1 MPKTAGK
8 KATAADADIVMKLY
22 DLRREAEMR
31 KARNWYGNAD
41 FSSWDAVQKVAMAW
55 GTPENAWFRQVL
67 TYWENA
73 ASLVLRGVV
82 NRDLAGLAE
91 LATELVGVVED
102 LRAGDDR
109 HPLVE
114 EPHQE
119 ARHARLGLAALA
131 QEDDVL
137 PREDG
142 VFDLRQNGVLVADD
156 AGEELRA
163 GLEPLDEVVAELL
176 LDRF

>member
-31 KARNWYGNAD
+31 KARNWYGSAD
-41 FSSWDAVQKVAMAW
+41 FSSWEAVQKVAMAW

-82 NRDLAGLAE
+82 NRDLFFDWNGEIIFTYVKIKPFIKQCRERPGSDEFLIKMDTLMNSTPE
-91 LATELVGVVED
+91 LKKRVAWMEGQFKVW
-102 LRAGDDR
+102 
-109 HPLVE
+109 
-114 EPHQE
+114 
-119 ARHARLGLAALA
+119 AR
-131 QEDDVL
+131 
-137 PREDG
+137 
-142 VFDLRQNGVLVADD
+142 
-156 AGEELRA
+156 
-163 GLEPLDEVVAELL
+163 
-176 LDRF
+176 

>member
-41 FSSWDAVQKVAMAW
+41 FSSWEAVQKVAMAW

-82 NRDLAGLAE
+82 NRDLFFDWNGEIIFTYVKIKPFIKQCRERPGSDEFLIKMDTLMNSTPELKKRVAWMEGQFKVWAEMMKAKAAGKS
-91 LATELVGVVED
+91 
-102 LRAGDDR
+102 
-109 HPLVE
+109 
-114 EPHQE
+114 
-119 ARHARLGLAALA
+119 
-131 QEDDVL
+131 
-137 PREDG
+137 
-142 VFDLRQNGVLVADD
+142 
-156 AGEELRA
+156 
-163 GLEPLDEVVAELL
+163 
-176 LDRF
+176 